1 MSIKLTRRTVVG
13 GLASAAA
20 FPAFAQNLKLP
31 TSPVTLNFV
40 DVAGKPMRLQIQAVG
55 SRIDHYFDRAW
66 MPDEERA
73 TRLVVIGL
81 HEMDETAVRRAIEAL
96 A

>member
-1 MSIKLTRRTVVG
+1 
-13 GLASAAA
+13 
-20 FPAFAQNLKLP
+20 
-31 TSPVTLNFV
+31 
-40 DVAGKPMRLQIQAVG
+40 MRLQLQAVG

-66 MPDEERA
+66 GSGEKRG

-81 HEMDETAVRRAIEAL
+81 HEMDQGAVRAAIEAL